1 MNIIEYIKQKLG
13 IGKKRKLL
21 MEQNPQTIE
30 EKITVNDN
38 KKTMLDKYKVEKTPK
53 IYKKG
58 TIEYAIEQYITNVLY
73 SYEKNGYYN
82 SYNSLIRLSGM
93 SQQEEGNNAENEE
106 KFLQEVKN
114 KKHNK
119 TMEMTVQRNKKTQEP
134 VFYHIVTN
142 NSYTGKYR
150 IYLNCQKKNT
160 AELADKLATEL
171 GNQGYY
177 FKFNANSAKTARA
190 EQFVFY
196 CKEEKDLIEKI
207 KTIEQTKAKYPELFK
222 GSENTNP
229 FLKNIDG
236 YIAYAPEPQ
245 KGKYTPIFGNEEK
258 EVAKSYNAL
267 LSEGLKDAL
276 FHSLKDIK
284 SFMPELA
291 PKMKEKNCLD
301 YNSVEQYIDKL
312 LEKVYTNEERK
323 EILINLMKTYLTTV
337 QQKNPE
343 LDIIGIDKQPINTQ
357 SKEERQ

>member
-1 MNIIEYIKQKLG
+1 MNTILGELGKSKKFVELIK
-13 IGKKRKLL
+13 
-21 MEQNPQTIE
+21 NIE
-30 EKITVNDN
+30 EKQSPIGISGLSNVGMLETIASINEYSKKPIAIITYNEIQAKWIMENIQFFTDKAIYFPKKDIVTYDYVAESKDLPYSRIEALN
-38 KKTMLDKYKVEKTPK
+38 KINSKRNYILVTTIEAAMQKLPAKQLLYKNTLKFKVGEIHSLDKIKQNLV
-53 IYKKG
+53 
-58 TIEYAIEQYITNVLY
+58 NL
-73 SYEKNGYYN
+73 GYT
-82 SYNSLIRLSGM
+82 R
-93 SQQEEGNNAENEE
+93 
-106 KFLQEVKN
+106 
-114 KKHNK
+114 
-119 TMEMTVQRNKKTQEP
+119 
-134 VFYHIVTN
+134 
-142 NSYTGKYR
+142 
-150 IYLNCQKKNT
+150 C
-160 AELADKLATEL
+160 
-171 GNQGYY
+171 
-177 FKFNANSAKTARA
+177 
-190 EQFVFY
+190 
-196 CKEEKDLIEKI
+196 DLIEKI